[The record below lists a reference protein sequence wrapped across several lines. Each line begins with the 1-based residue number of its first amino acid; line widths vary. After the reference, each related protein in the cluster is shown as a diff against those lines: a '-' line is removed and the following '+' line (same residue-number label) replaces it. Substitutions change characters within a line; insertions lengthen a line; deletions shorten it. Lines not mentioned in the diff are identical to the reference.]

1 MLVLEAWMERLSR
14 LVPKKVREGMGR
26 LVTREERRVNWWPS
40 LVRER
45 LALDEVR
52 ERLASVLLWY
62 NATGQQ

>member
-1 MLVLEAWMERLSR
+1 MERLSR
-14 LVPKKVREGMGR
+14 LVPKKVREGVGR

-45 LALDEVR
+45 LALDAVFR
-52 ERLASVLLWY
+52 WY

>member
-1 MLVLEAWMERLSR
+1 MERLSM
-14 LVPKKVREGMGR
+14 LVPNGLREGMGR

-45 LALDEVR
+45 LALDAVFR
-52 ERLASVLLWY
+52 WY